1 MITQSK
7 DHNSETE
14 SNRYCTRHMIIPI
27 KFHQDI
33 SNDYGVM
40 GRTRKGITWKL
51 KTWKQCFLQATHRL
65 YLIHIP
71 IKFHEYIP
79 NDYRV
84 MGCTRIKITQNKQNI
99 NQKEGD
105 TNDWC
110 TSRADSDE
118 IPLNVAFYL
127 GLHCLPKY
135 PLWGFQSTKGL
146 RNTIFCTISEQ
157 QGKRTIQHL

>member
-14 SNRYCTRHMIIPI
+14 SNRNCTRHMIIPI

-51 KTWKQCFLQATHRL
+51 KTWKQCFLQATHHL

-84 MGCTRIKITQNKQNI
+84 FFDFSLSVKAAPHECVIR
-99 NQKEGD
+99 
-105 TNDWC
+105 
-110 TSRADSDE
+110 TSQ
-118 IPLNVAFYL
+118 P
-127 GLHCLPKY
+127 
-135 PLWGFQSTKGL
+135 
-146 RNTIFCTISEQ
+146 
-157 QGKRTIQHL
+157 